1 MARRS
6 LFALASQWFHICL
19 VIAVGSGLGASP
31 TAAQAPPAITVS
43 VPSVWKSPPP
53 GPLAIEEGAVWYRA
67 VVVPP
72 ADWAG
77 QDLTLFVEAVDDARQ
92 VFFNG
97 RPIGVLGT
105 FPPEFRSGLGQSQRL
120 SIAADDVLAGEPNV
134 VAIRVYHYHG
144 RRGFNVAAPVLFG
157 PDQALP
163 MQGTWQAFGSDDAT
177 VAKLSARFDVPETDW
192 FRSTIPADDAERD
205 LRRLADDAGP
215 LSPAESH
222 QRLQVVDDL
231 AVDLVLADPVIGQ
244 PLSLKW
250 DHRGRLWVVEYLQYP
265 DPAGL
270 KAVSRDQF
278 LRTVWD
284 RLPAP
289 PPHHFPGAD
298 RISVHEDTDGD
309 GVYDKHHVFVE
320 GLSLATSIALDREGV
335 WVLNPPHLL
344 FYPDRDGDAV
354 ADGDPI
360 VHLEGFG
367 LEDSH
372 SVVNSL
378 RWGPDGWLYAAQGS
392 TVSGEVRR
400 YGSSEEPRR
409 SVGQLIWRYHPVS
422 GEYEVFSEGGGNAFG
437 VEIDSRGRIFS
448 GHNGGDTRGF
458 HYLPG
463 AYFRKGFGKHGE
475 LSNPYAFGFFEA
487 MGHHR
492 AERFTHTFVIQESES
507 LPARFR
513 GHLFGVEPL
522 QGRVVLSRVEPDGST
537 FKTTDV
543 EHVLQSGGD
552 SWFRP
557 VDIQEGP
564 DGALY
569 VADFYEQRIDHAS
582 HAQGR
587 VHRESGR
594 IYRLRDADS
603 PARVTLPPPD
613 DLDGWLERLGSP
625 IRWQRQMALRR
636 VVELADRAT
645 PRELIELTA
654 SSDENTALGA
664 LWALAQLN
672 QLDETLALQLL
683 EHPLAAVREWT
694 IRLSGERGEL
704 SRTLADKLVALAG
717 SESEAAVRVQLAA
730 TARQL
735 PVQQA
740 LSMLQPL
747 VGSPAAADDNRLPLM
762 LWWAIE
768 TKISEEPA
776 TVVQWWND
784 AVRWDSPLVRRE
796 LGERMMRRF
805 AAAGTRRDLLACAA
819 LLQGAPDREA
829 AEILLRGFEAAYRG
843 RSLAGLPDELVTA
856 MAESGGGSLPLRVRR
871 GDAEAIAE
879 VLALVVDPKQK
890 LELRISYVEMLG
902 DIRPAAAQAILQQLA
917 VEPDQNENLRTVALA
932 ALQGFDDDQI
942 ATAVLTGLPNF
953 SAASRDAA
961 LALIASRPAWAQ
973 QLLERIQAGDLKAE
987 TVPAAIVRKIHL
999 HRDPTIRAAVAKHWG
1014 EISGATTAQMESDID
1029 RYRSIIDSAIGNP
1042 RVGKQLFAKHCGTC
1056 HQMFGVGGQSGP
1068 DLTSYQRQDV
1078 RGMVVHIVNPS
1089 LEIREGYENYLVLT
1103 EDGRAL
1109 NGLLADSDQQVV
1121 VIRDANGQTRV
1132 IARDE
1137 IVELTAVSQS
1147 LMPEGLLQ
1155 PLSDQQVRD
1164 LFAYLRSTQPL
1175 P

>member
-1 MARRS
+1 MANRQ
-6 LFALASQWFHICL
+6 LFALASQWFGFCL
-19 VIAVGSGLGASP
+19 LVLGSCLFIGPAAAQEPPAAIAV
-31 TAAQAPPAITVS
+31 TV
-43 VPSVWKSPPP
+43 PNVWKSPPA
-53 GPLAIEEGAVWYRA
+53 GPLAIDEGAVWYRA

-72 ADWAG
+72 AEWAG
-77 QDLTLFVEAVDDARQ
+77 QELTLFVEAVDDARQ

-97 RPIGVLGT
+97 RQIGVLGT

-120 SIAADDVLAGEPNV
+120 AIAAGDVLVGEPNV

-157 PDQALP
+157 PGQAVPL
-163 MQGTWQAFGSDDAT
+163 QGNWEAFGTDDAA
-177 VAKLSARFDVPETDW
+177 VAKLSARFDVPQANW
-192 FRSTIPADDAERD
+192 FRSSIPAAEAERD
-205 LRRLADDAGP
+205 LRRLVDDAGP
-215 LSPAESH
+215 LSPAEAH
-222 QRLQVVDDL
+222 QRLSVVDDL
-231 AVDLVLADPVIGQ
+231 TVDLVLAEPDIGQ

-250 DHRGRLWVVEYLQYP
+250 DSRGRLWVVEYLQYP

-270 KAVSRDQF
+270 TAVSRDQF

-284 RLPAP
+284 RQPEP

-320 GLSLATSIALDREGV
+320 GLSLATSIALDRDGV

-354 ADGDPI
+354 ADGDPM

-392 TVSGEVRR
+392 TVSAEVRR
-400 YGSSEEPRR
+400 YGSSEEPQR
-409 SVGQLIWRYHPVS
+409 SVGQLIWRYHPQTGS
-422 GEYEVFSEGGGNAFG
+422 YEVFSEGGGNAFG
-437 VEIDSRGRIFS
+437 VEIDSRGRVFS

-507 LPARFR
+507 LPQRFR
-513 GHLFGVEPL
+513 GHLFGIEPL

-537 FKTTDV
+537 FKTVDV

-569 VADFYEQRIDHAS
+569 IADFYEQRIDHAS

-594 IYRLRDADS
+594 IYRLRGADAGV
-603 PARVTLPPPD
+603 AVTLPQAD

-636 VVELADRAT
+636 VVELADKAT
-645 PRELIELTA
+645 HQQLAALST
-654 SSDENTALGA
+654 SDEQERALGA
-664 LWALAQLN
+664 LWALAQLG
-672 QLDETLALQLL
+672 QLSEELAVRLLQ
-683 EHPLAAVREWT
+683 HPHAAVRQWT
-694 IRLSGERGEL
+694 VRLIGERGGLGPIEMAQL
-704 SRTLADKLVALAG
+704 IGLASR
-717 SESEAAVRVQLAA
+717 ESDAAVRVQLAA
-730 TARQL
+730 TARKL
-735 PVQQA
+735 PVEQA
-740 LSMLQPL
+740 LTVLQPL
-747 VGSPAAADDNRLPLM
+747 VSAPVTADDNRLPLM

-768 TKISEEPA
+768 TKISEDPA
-776 TVVQWWND
+776 AVVQWWIED
-784 AVRWDSPLVRRE
+784 ARWDAPLVRQE

-805 AAAGTRRDLLACAA
+805 AAVGTRRDLLICAA
-819 LLQGAPDREA
+819 LLRAAPDREA
-829 AEILLRGFEAAYRG
+829 SETLLRGFEAAYRG
-843 RSLAGLPDELVTA
+843 RSLAGLPDELVAA
-856 MAESGGGSLPLRVRR
+856 MSDSGGGSLPLRVRR
-871 GDAEAIAE
+871 GDPAAIAE
-879 VLALVVDPKQK
+879 VLTVVADPQQK
-890 LELRISYVEMLG
+890 PEQRISYVEMLG
-902 DIRPAAAQAILQQLA
+902 DVRPAAAQEVLLQLA
-917 VEPDQNENLRTVALA
+917 VAADQVEGVRAAALA
-932 ALQGFDDDQI
+932 ALQGYDADEI
-942 ATAVLTGLPNF
+942 ATTVLDRLPEF
-953 SAASRDAA
+953 SALSRDAA
-961 LALIASRPAWAQ
+961 LTLIASRPAWTQ
-973 QLLERIQAGDLKAE
+973 RLLDRINAGDLNAE
-987 TVPAAIVRKIHL
+987 RVPAAIVRKLHL
-999 HRDPTIRAAVAKHWG
+999 HRDAAIRAGIAQHWG

-1029 RYRSIIDSAIGNP
+1029 RYRELIGSAIGNP
-1042 RVGKQLFAKHCGTC
+1042 RVGKQLFATHCGTC

-1078 RGMVVHIVNPS
+1078 RGMVVQIVNPS

-1103 EDGRAL
+1103 DDGRAL

-1121 VIRDANGQTRV
+1121 VIRDASGQTRV

-1137 IVELTAVSQS
+1137 ILELSAVPQS
-1147 LMPEGLLQ
+1147 LMPEGLLD

-1164 LFAYLRSTQPL
+1164 LFAYLRSTQPI